1 MFLAAIPGADL
12 AAIYDRWGTRLLE
25 ANVRVFLQA
34 RSNVNKGIR
43 RTLENEP
50 ELFFSFNNGITAT
63 AERVGVV
70 EDDGGLKIASLENL
84 QIVNYTYIYY
94 DGLYYAAFKAKKD
107 LRKVFVQMKLSEI
120 SPEDAKDLGPQ
131 NLRVCQQPEQ
141 GLCCGLLANHPYHI
155 RIEDFSR
162 RILAPMKTDSF
173 TQTKWYYERARARI
187 GCSGISNPCKEAR
200 IRSYVSQGSDFFE
213 NRPR

>member
-84 QIVNYTYIYY
+84 QIVNGAQD
-94 DGLYYAAFKAKKD
+94 DGLY
-107 LRKVFVQMKLSEI
+107 LCRVQGEERSSE
-120 SPEDAKDLGPQ
+120 
-131 NLRVCQQPEQ
+131 
-141 GLCCGLLANHPYHI
+141 
-155 RIEDFSR
+155 
-162 RILAPMKTDSF
+162 SF
-173 TQTKWYYERARARI
+173 CSDEAER
-187 GCSGISNPCKEAR
+187 
-200 IRSYVSQGSDFFE
+200 D
-213 NRPR
+213 